1 MYVDI
6 YVKYS
11 LFLLYLN
18 EILIFPADFRK
29 TLKYKISWNST
40 QWEAV
45 FPCGQTDGQ
54 TDMTMPIVPFRSF
67 VKAPKK

>member
-1 MYVDI
+1 MYVDF

-11 LFLLYLN
+11 LFLLDFN
-18 EILIFPADFRK
+18 ENLISSADFQK
-29 TLKYKISWNST
+29 IIKYNISWNST

-54 TDMTMPIVPFRSF
+54 TDMTMPIVAFRSF